1 MSMCVRIAAAK
12 VERCP
17 TAFPIATVRYHMQP
31 EFSPI
36 PDDPRRT
43 AAPGDLPEDEPFVD
57 QLDFD
62 DDSWRDDYGDD
73 NAIRD

>member
-31 EFSPI
+31 EFSPV

-43 AAPGDLPEDEPFVD
+43 AAPGDLPADEPFVD
-57 QLDFD
+57 PLDD
-62 DDSWRDDYGDD
+62 SDRAYDSWRDEEWEG
-73 NAIRD
+73 AK